1 MLITGSVCGR
11 IPLGAMP
18 LGVLAAIA
26 AGYLISHLTCWVV
39 RIRLAQKHEFQA
51 DVHGAAIS
59 EFEAAGSSTDDI
71 VTAASRPVKP

>member
-1 MLITGSVCGR
+1 MPC
-11 IPLGAMP
+11 MP

-39 RIRLAQKHEFQA
+39 RIRLAQKHEFEA

-59 EFEAAGSSTDDI
+59 EAAGSSTDDI
-71 VTAASRPVKP
+71 VTAASRPVKS